1 MKKKK
6 NQNRAV
12 TTSGSSRTVNYNLEF
27 LDRGKSYK
35 YQQVLCIASPMS
47 SRCNLFTASRPKTAT
62 YSTFPVSGQ
71 FARKRV
77 IIIYF
82 VASSTVHC
90 HSTLMLLEDSKSISS
105 SYSVQL

>member
-27 LDRGKSYK
+27 LDRGRSYK

-47 SRCNLFTASRPKTAT
+47 SRCFETQDSHVFYFPCQWPICKKASHKNLLCSKQ
-62 YSTFPVSGQ
+62 YSTLSFNIDVVRG
-71 FARKRV
+71 
-77 IIIYF
+77 
-82 VASSTVHC
+82 
-90 HSTLMLLEDSKSISS
+90 
-105 SYSVQL
+105 